1 LSIWQNI
8 PLWPTEA
15 STISRQVDG
24 LYVLLLSVTGG
35 VTLLVFA
42 VIIFFIFKYQHK
54 RHPVAEPIEG
64 STFLEIGWSVIPL
77 GIFMLFFAWGASIY
91 IAEAK
96 PPKDAM
102 EVYVVAKQWM
112 WKFQYQTGQSEI
124 NTLHIPVNR
133 PVRLTMIS
141 QDVIHS
147 FYAPEMRVKADVLP
161 GRYTTTWFQPIKAGR
176 YHLFCAEYCG
186 TQHSGMIGEI
196 DVMEPSA
203 YEAWLQGGGAQGS
216 IAATGQRMFQQLGC
230 INCHRFDTQGRGPN
244 LQGVYG
250 RPVLLDDG
258 RTVIANEDYIRESIL
273 VPGAKVVAGFKPIMP
288 AFQGIVSED
297 QLLALIAYVK
307 SLSTPQQSEP
317 VTSRPPV
324 PPATGGPAVQQ

>member
-1 LSIWQNI
+1 MWQNL

-24 LYVLLLSVTGG
+24 LYIALITVTGG

-42 VIIFFIFKYQHK
+42 TIVFFAIKYNHK
-54 RHPVAEPIEG
+54 RHPVAEAIEG
-64 STFLEIGWSVIPL
+64 STPLEILWSAIPL
-77 GIFMLFFAWGASIY
+77 GIFLLFFAWGASIY
-91 IAEAK
+91 IFEAK
-96 PPKDAM
+96 PPRDAM

-147 FYAPEMRVKADVLP
+147 FYVPDMRVKADVLP
-161 GRYTTTWFQPIKAGR
+161 GRYTTVWFQPVKAGK
-176 YHLFCAEYCG
+176 YHLFCAVYCG
-186 TQHSGMIGEI
+186 TNHSGMIGEV
-196 DVMEPSA
+196 DVMEPA
-203 YEAWLQGGGAQGS
+203 DYEVWLQGGAGQGS
-216 IAATGQRMFQQLGC
+216 MAATGQKLFQELGC
-230 INCHRFDTQGRGPN
+230 INCHRSDEQGRGPN

-258 RTVIANEDYIRESIL
+258 HTVMANDDYVRESIM
-273 VPGAKVVAGFKPIMP
+273 VPGAKIVAGYKPVMP
-288 AFQGIVSED
+288 SFQGIVSEE
-297 QLLALIAYVK
+297 QLLSLMAYVK
-307 SLSTPQQSEP
+307 SLSTP
-317 VTSRPPV
+317 
-324 PPATGGPAVQQ
+324 PPAEPAHKRNAAPPPAAGAAVR

>member
-1 LSIWQNI
+1 MWQTI

-24 LYVLLLSVTGG
+24 LYALLILITGG

-42 VIIFFIFKYQHK
+42 VITFFILKYRHQ
-54 RHPVAEPIEG
+54 RHPVAEQIEG
-64 STFLEIGWSVIPL
+64 STVLEITWSVVPL
-77 GIFMLFFAWGASIY
+77 GLFLIFFAWGASIY

-124 NTLHIPVNR
+124 NTLHLPLNR

-196 DVMEPSA
+196 DVLEPAA
-203 YEAWLQGGGAQGS
+203 YEAWLQGGGGEGS
-216 IAATGQRMFQQLGC
+216 LAATGQRLFQELGC
-230 INCHRFDTQGRGPN
+230 ANCHRFDAQGRGPN

-258 RTVIANEDYIRESIL
+258 RTVLANDDYVRESIL
-273 VPGAKVVAGFKPIMP
+273 VPGAKIVAGYKNLMP
-288 AFQGIVSED
+288 SFQGMVSEE

-307 SLSTPQQSEP
+307 SLATPAP
-317 VTSRPPV
+317 PGAAAGKRPP
-324 PPATGGPAVQQ
+324 PAKTTAAAAAP